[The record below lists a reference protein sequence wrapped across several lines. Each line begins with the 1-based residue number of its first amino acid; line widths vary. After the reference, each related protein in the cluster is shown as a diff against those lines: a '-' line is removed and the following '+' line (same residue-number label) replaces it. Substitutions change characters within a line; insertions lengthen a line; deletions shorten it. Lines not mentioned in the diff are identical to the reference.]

1 MDAARRARETGLT
14 VHVVEPNRP
23 GGGLYAAAEPD
34 YFLLNTPCGQHSM
47 YPFPELVGPER
58 HGRSFYEWARERGL
72 SWEPL
77 NCRLSARDGR
87 SPGDEHAG
95 SVHGGQSVGPHDF
108 LPRRLMGEYLEW
120 FYDVLVAEAKPSIAV
135 CWHETSAV
143 DVEPVEGGRERVY
156 LETGQSLLVDH
167 VVVTTGHLKAP
178 TRGGVGPAEP
188 YPSEAYM
195 GSVGPRDRVAVE
207 GMGLVALDVIAALTT
222 GLGGTYS
229 RRSDGSVAYHPSGRE
244 PTLYMY
250 SRSGYPYCAKP
261 FGTADPVGHYR
272 PAICTADAVR
282 ALKTGT
288 GGTKRQLDAR
298 HELLPL
304 VFAEMEL
311 CYYTRA
317 AEVARGEG
325 AARRVRDDLL
335 AAWAAG
341 RFEAAVSRHRAT
353 YGDFRA
359 AKQFFV
365 GDDARYEDSEGYQA
379 EVYGAVR
386 SDLAAALAPGGS
398 PLKAAYETLRV
409 LRDTLRLAVEF
420 KGLTLES
427 HLDFQQDLRG
437 RFARLVAGPPAFRS
451 EQFLALMEAGVLS
464 APFGP
469 EPEVDF
475 GPGGKALVRSTRLQ
489 RPLSRAV
496 DLVVR
501 AHLEA
506 PPLADAASPLL
517 GNLVRRGRLRPLDFE
532 GTAAGGIDIDEEFHP
547 LGADGRAAPR
557 LWVFGV
563 LSEGARYFTLY
574 IPSPKS
580 RSRAFLDAAVLARR
594 VVGDAAGDID
604 DQGRSK
610 EGAGA
615 GSLGGQPTVGR
626 ALVPAGHWHSRRAS
640 RLGRHLRVG
649 FVNNMPDAAFHETER
664 RWVQLLSG
672 DEGLRVEM
680 RRFSLPG
687 IKRGPAINAF
697 IRERYLGLEALE
709 DFSPDA
715 LAVTGAEPTT
725 LDLSEEPFWG
735 SMEEMLWWARSKVPS
750 MLLSCMS
757 AHAGLFS
764 FDGINRRLLVEK
776 CSGVFGHA
784 LDQAHPLMAGL
795 TELLLP
801 HSRFNEVPSSE
812 LEASGFRVLASSADA
827 GWAVAMGER
836 GVCEVLLLQG
846 HPEYS
851 PLTLLRE
858 YRRDVRRYLSGDQGS
873 YPNQPVGYLGEEAAA
888 ALGEFE
894 HAVASGARDLAL
906 MSGFPFELAARQVN
920 AGWEDGAQKLMGN
933 WLSRALERAGERE
946 TSFAPALGTT
956 S

>member
-1 MDAARRARETGLT
+1 M
-14 VHVVEPNRP
+14 
-23 GGGLYAAAEPD
+23 
-34 YFLLNTPCGQHSM
+34 
-47 YPFPELVGPER
+47 
-58 HGRSFYEWARERGL
+58 
-72 SWEPL
+72 
-77 NCRLSARDGR
+77 
-87 SPGDEHAG
+87 
-95 SVHGGQSVGPHDF
+95 
-108 LPRRLMGEYLEW
+108 
-120 FYDVLVAEAKPSIAV
+120 
-135 CWHETSAV
+135 
-143 DVEPVEGGRERVY
+143 
-156 LETGQSLLVDH
+156 
-167 VVVTTGHLKAP
+167 
-178 TRGGVGPAEP
+178 
-188 YPSEAYM
+188 
-195 GSVGPRDRVAVE
+195 
-207 GMGLVALDVIAALTT
+207 
-222 GLGGTYS
+222 
-229 RRSDGSVAYHPSGRE
+229 
-244 PTLYMY
+244 
-250 SRSGYPYCAKP
+250 
-261 FGTADPVGHYR
+261 
-272 PAICTADAVR
+272 
-282 ALKTGT
+282 
-288 GGTKRQLDAR
+288 
-298 HELLPL
+298 
-304 VFAEMEL
+304 
-311 CYYTRA
+311 
-317 AEVARGEG
+317 
-325 AARRVRDDLL
+325 
-335 AAWAAG
+335 
-341 RFEAAVSRHRAT
+341 
-353 YGDFRA
+353 
-359 AKQFFV
+359 

-489 RPLSRAV
+489 RPLSCAV

-594 VVGDAAGDID
+594 VVGDVAGDTD
-604 DQGRSK
+604 EEGGSGQRTGAEPPGGR
-610 EGAGA
+610 
-615 GSLGGQPTVGR
+615 PTVGR
-626 ALVPAGHWHSRRAS
+626 APMPAGHRHSRRVG
-640 RLGRHLRVG
+640 RLGRRLRVG

-672 DEGLRVEM
+672 DEDLQVEI
-680 RRFSLPG
+680 RRFNLPG

-697 IRERYLGLEALE
+697 IQERYLGLEALE

-715 LAVTGAEPTT
+715 LAVTGSEPTK

-735 SMEEMLWWARSKVPS
+735 SMEKMLWWARSKVPS

-757 AHAGLFS
+757 AHAALFS
-764 FDGINRRLLVEK
+764 FDGVNRRLLVEK
-776 CSGVFGHA
+776 CSGVFGDA
-784 LDQAHPLMAGL
+784 LDQAHPLMVGL
-795 TELLLP
+795 TDLFLP

-827 GWAVAMGER
+827 GWAVAVGER
-836 GVCEVLLLQG
+836 GGCEVLLLQG

-894 HAVASGARDLAL
+894 QAVVSGARDPAL
-906 MSGFPFELAARQVN
+906 MSSFPFELAARQVN
-920 AGWEDGAQKLMGN
+920 AGWEGAAQKLMGN
-933 WLSRALERAGERE
+933 WLARALERTCRRE
-946 TSFAPALGTT
+946 ARLARALVTT